1 MPMLDIFNSSGDE
14 RPSLSKWMKG
24 LGFITVTAVIGWE
37 AYKGT
42 LTDTMLVA
50 YFAAVI
56 ANDQIGKRQSIHH
69 DLEKKRIDTVSDAMT
84 PQTPGGLHGGNISH
98 P

>member
-1 MPMLDIFNSSGDE
+1 MPILDVFNSAGDE

-24 LGFITVTAVIGWE
+24 LGFITVTGVIIWQ
-37 AYKGT
+37 AYRGT
-42 LTDTMLVA
+42 LTDTMLIA

-69 DLEKKRIDTVSDAMT
+69 DLENKRISTVSNEMT
-84 PQTPGGLHGGNISH
+84 SQTPGGNHNGNISH